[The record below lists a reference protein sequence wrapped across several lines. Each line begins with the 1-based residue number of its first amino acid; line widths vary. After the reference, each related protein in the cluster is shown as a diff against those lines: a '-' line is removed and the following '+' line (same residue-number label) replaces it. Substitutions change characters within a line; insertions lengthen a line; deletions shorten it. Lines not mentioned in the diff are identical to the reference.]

1 MSIYYCVHLILVDL
15 CCSDDGWCA
24 FLKHFADSVQSVT
37 GQIVDVRLASETD
50 HSVLQDEI
58 DNLRAKVDE
67 LTTEVGLQSFNRALH
82 D

>member
-1 MSIYYCVHLILVDL
+1 MEQALHLDDLWVHCCVCRVFADV

-24 FLKHFADSVQSVT
+24 FLKHFADSVQSVS

-58 DNLRAKVDE
+58 DDLRAKVDE
-67 LTTEVGLQSFNRALH
+67 LTTEV
-82 D
+82 

>member
-1 MSIYYCVHLILVDL
+1 MDFF
-15 CCSDDGWCA
+15 CSNDGWCA

-50 HSVLQDEI
+50 HSVLQDKI
-58 DNLRAKVDE
+58 DDLRAKLND
-67 LTTEVGLQSFNRALH
+67 LTTEVGLLYCVAIFY